1 MLLSSRFTVI
11 PLSFLW
17 NILNYLGIS
26 QKRHISISRRV
37 PLPSTAVRQ
46 TNFLVRHAAL
56 YMHKLCS
63 WVRSPQGDVKSLC
76 WNEPEEV
83 LGEPWEGGSTAHG
96 NSHPSQGSLG
106 KPQLTPTE
114 AVRAAKLNALCAKL
128 HTNTPAW
135 LSAGA
140 AEGKGP

>member
-1 MLLSSRFTVI
+1 
-11 PLSFLW
+11 
-17 NILNYLGIS
+17 
-26 QKRHISISRRV
+26 
-37 PLPSTAVRQ
+37 
-46 TNFLVRHAAL
+46 
-56 YMHKLCS
+56 MHKLCS

-83 LGEPWEGGSTAHG
+83 LGETWEGGSTAHG